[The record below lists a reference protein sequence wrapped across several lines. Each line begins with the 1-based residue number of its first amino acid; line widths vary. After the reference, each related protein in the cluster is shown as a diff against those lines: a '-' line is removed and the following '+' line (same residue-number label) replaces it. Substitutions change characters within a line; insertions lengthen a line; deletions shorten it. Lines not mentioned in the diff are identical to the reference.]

1 MQETKDKVMPTKT
14 IVVKIENYQA
24 LDALK
29 MIPQEPFDSVIKRL
43 LDRNTDLIKTMPN
56 DNSCLLPDL
65 NLPAWRTIRSMPSGE
80 MPTIEKPK

>member
-1 MQETKDKVMPTKT
+1 MQETKDKAMPTKT

-43 LDRNTDLIKTMPN
+43 LDLNKDLIK
-56 DNSCLLPDL
+56 S
-65 NLPAWRTIRSMPSGE
+65 
-80 MPTIEKPK
+80 